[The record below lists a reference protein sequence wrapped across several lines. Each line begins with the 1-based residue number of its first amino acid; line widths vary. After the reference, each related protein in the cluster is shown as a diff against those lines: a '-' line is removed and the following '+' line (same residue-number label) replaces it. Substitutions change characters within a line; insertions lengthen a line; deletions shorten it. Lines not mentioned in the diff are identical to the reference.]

1 MKYLKN
7 KILKITSDKKK
18 SKSTSL
24 HILDKIDKIIKIKR
38 IFFINSENKDIRGN
52 HGHKKCTQVFVSISG
67 NIKLE
72 VFNGEKNKFFTLKP
86 FIDILKVEPNNW
98 VKVHFKRKQILMVL
112 CDKHYS
118 YSDYI
123 FDKSKITKKVK
134 NK

>member
-72 VFNGEKNKFFTLKP
+72 GYNRV
-86 FIDILKVEPNNW
+86 I
-98 VKVHFKRKQILMVL
+98 
-112 CDKHYS
+112 
-118 YSDYI
+118 DYI
-123 FDKSKITKKVK
+123 FPAKKHI
-134 NK
+134 NLSLNIRFSGN